1 MIFGHFRGFFFI
13 NFMLQVNNNE
23 ISGAQQRTGI
33 KIIYGAFTLF
43 SSYYMSEEM
52 GSFVLIYFIAKMSAM
67 IIAAYNC
74 QRRILNS

>member
-1 MIFGHFRGFFFI
+1 MIFGHSRFFVYKFYALG
-13 NFMLQVNNNE
+13 MDNE
-23 ISGAQQRTGI
+23 ISGAQQTTGI

>member
-1 MIFGHFRGFFFI
+1 MIFGHFRFFFFI